1 MMNTTVKVPPKR
13 RLSAERLH
21 RRWTQLEVADQLGT
35 TPGNV
40 SRWER
45 GITSPGPYFHRKLCE
60 LFRMSAQELGLHW
73 NESDDTPDHDTHLSA
88 LEATSLWDM
97 PPRSTPCFPGD
108 NDLLAHVGTL
118 LRSDSTTFSIIWAS
132 SYLGGVNLPEQE
144 HTDQGGL
151 VQAITQWLQTR
162 PNVVLIL
169 DNAEAVVIV
178 APKENGCRP

>member
-1 MMNTTVKVPPKR
+1 MMNTTVKIPPRQRLAEERIR
-13 RLSAERLH
+13 RG
-21 RRWTQLEVADQLGT
+21 WTQLEVADQLGT

-45 GITSPGPYFHRKLCE
+45 GITSPGPYFRRKLCE
-60 LFRMSAQELGLHW
+60 LFGMSAQELGLHW
-73 NESDDTPDHDTHLSA
+73 NESEDTPDYNTRPSA
-88 LEATSLWDM
+88 SEAASLRDM
-97 PPRSTPCFPGD
+97 PSRSTPSFPGGD
-108 NDLLAHVGTL
+108 DLLAHVGTL
-118 LRSDSTTFSIIWAS
+118 LRPDPTTFPSISAS
-132 SYLGGVNLPEQE
+132 SYLGGLNLTEQE